1 MPGSVTGL
9 RNTRRFL
16 EALIVDDALSIGRIW
31 QQLETRTVG
40 PHMSLHHPEV
50 ASTNAALRRLAEAGA
65 SEGTVV
71 LAEHQTTGQDREGGL
86 RPSPPGVNVYASVLF
101 QPAIQSAAV
110 PVFAFIA
117 SLALAN
123 AVRELGVQAAVK
135 WPNDV
140 LVKGRRVASV
150 RTETWCGQREP
161 VDAVIL
167 GADVNLNVIH
177 EALQAGLVEAGQFAT
192 SLREV
197 LGRPIGRNAFTASF
211 LTHLEKWLIEYR
223 TEGAPA
229 VLAAWR
235 DRDVLAGRWVEVRD
249 GRASFEGRALGVDAA
264 GHLQVKDARGRART
278 FMVGEIR
285 LVE

>member
-1 MPGSVTGL
+1 MS
-9 RNTRRFL
+9 L
-16 EALIVDDALSIGRIW
+16 EALVADHALCIGRIW
-31 QQLETRTVG
+31 QQLETRAVG
-40 PHMSLHHPEV
+40 RHMGLHHQGV

-71 LAEHQTTGQDREGGL
+71 LADRQTDGQDRES
-86 RPSPPGVNVYASVLF
+86 RRRFSPPGVNVYASVLF
-101 QPAIQSAAV
+101 RPAIRSAAV

-117 SLALAN
+117 SLALAD

-140 LVKGRRVASV
+140 LVKGRRVAGV
-150 RTETWCGQREP
+150 RTETWCCQREP

-167 GADVNLNVIH
+167 GADVNLNVTH
-177 EALQAGLVEAGQFAT
+177 EALQAGLGEAGQSAT

-197 LGRPIGRNAFTASF
+197 LGRTIDRNAFTARF
-211 LTHLEKWLIEYR
+211 LTHLEEWLVKYR
-223 TEGAPA
+223 AEGAPT

-235 DRDVLAGRWVEVRD
+235 DLDVLAGRWLEVRD
-249 GRASFEGRALGVDAA
+249 GRASFQGRVLGVDAA
-264 GHLQVKDARGRART
+264 GHLQVQDARGRVHTVMA
-278 FMVGEIR
+278 GEIR

>member
-1 MPGSVTGL
+1 MS
-9 RNTRRFL
+9 L
-16 EALIVDDALSIGRIW
+16 EAFVVDDALSIGRIW

-40 PHMSLHHPEV
+40 RHMGLHHRGV

-71 LAEHQTTGQDREGGL
+71 LAEHQTAGQDGESRL
-86 RPSPPGVNVYASVLF
+86 RFSPPGVNVYASVLF

-117 SLALAN
+117 SLALAD

-140 LVKGRRVASV
+140 LVKGRRVAGV
-150 RTETWCGQREP
+150 RSETLCGQRES

-167 GADVNLNVIH
+167 GADVNLNVTH
-177 EALQAGLVEAGQFAT
+177 EALQAGLGEAGQFAT

-197 LGRPIGRNAFTASF
+197 LGRPIDRNAFTAGF
-211 LTHLEKWLIEYR
+211 LTHLEEWLIEYR

-235 DRDVLAGRWVEVRD
+235 DLDVLAGRWVEVRD
-249 GRASFEGRALGVDAA
+249 GGTSFEGRALGVDAA
-264 GHLQVKDARGRART
+264 GYLQVKDARGRVRT
-278 FMVGEIR
+278 VMLGEIR